1 MLGFIQ
7 IVTLYIFLNL
17 IFSIKARRGLQ
28 RKKEKMVLAKLRAVL
43 YKFGSS
49 KNLIVDSAQANT
61 AESRIFCEY
70 LRENE
75 LYPYLHLQREAA
87 YLLHIFFICRVT
99 VVRT

>member
-28 RKKEKMVLAKLRAVL
+28 RKKEKMVPAKLRAVL

-61 AESRIFCEY
+61 AQSRIFREY
-70 LRENE
+70 LCENE
-75 LYPYLHLQREAA
+75 LFPYLHLQREAA

>member
-49 KNLIVDSAQANT
+49 NSAQANT
-61 AESRIFCEY
+61 AQSRIFREY
-70 LRENE
+70 LCENE

>member
-28 RKKEKMVLAKLRAVL
+28 RKKEKMVLAKLRVVL

-49 KNLIVDSAQANT
+49 KNLIVDSVQANT
-61 AESRIFCEY
+61 AQSRIFCEY
-70 LRENE
+70 LCENE